1 MIMQTD
7 HQSQPE
13 IPHHKDVPFETRQ
26 SVIEQRSLSEYADVK
41 RLGEQARKANL
52 IIQEHRNQLT
62 NLMGSSKYEQFR
74 AYVAEQKRYQAE
86 VFFPPHGPQMTLDEQ
101 AQVRRER
108 REKSLAFL
116 QKLGVEVTQIQKL
129 NKRFRSRMEEFA
141 PPTSD
146 KLAPVLL
153 PSDAP
158 PEILAHRSATIVR
171 PPYAGGVWGWQN
183 IYNAGFTFNPTLQLD
198 QNTGLVGNI
207 SQLIDSD
214 AGDYDMAVYE
224 FTTLVQFWYQ
234 MPTAGLV
241 SVWLEAE
248 SRNCQHDVTMID
260 EFGWSNAGVTQRN
273 FFVLRAT
280 VGGGGGRVDS
290 QTCWFIVNDQTEG
303 HWQQQYFTIGNT
315 YWHNIVSDSHTV
327 FPAGAW
333 VLVEVGTQN
342 WQSAS
347 ANDVE
352 VYSTMHFEWIIKSV
366 QVSSTGG

>member
-1 MIMQTD
+1 MQTD

-13 IPHHKDVPFETRQ
+13 VPYHKDVPFETRQ
-26 SVIEQRSLSEYADVK
+26 SVIEQRSLSEYADAK

-52 IIQEHRNQLT
+52 IIQEHRDQLK
-62 NLMGSSKYEQFR
+62 NLMGLSKYEQSR

-86 VFFPPHGPQMTLDEQ
+86 LFFPPRGPQMTLDEQ
-101 AQVRRER
+101 ARIRRER

-116 QKLGVEVTQIQKL
+116 QKLGVEAAQIQKL
-129 NKRFRSRMEEFA
+129 NKQFRSRMEEFA
-141 PPTSD
+141 PPTAD
-146 KLAPVLL
+146 KLTPVLL
-153 PSDAP
+153 PSDVP
-158 PEILAHRSATIVR
+158 PGILAPTAATIVR
-171 PPYAGGVWGWQN
+171 PPYAGGVWGWTN
-183 IYNAGFTFNPTLQLD
+183 IYNAGFAWNPTLQLD
-198 QNTGLVGNI
+198 RNTGLVGNI
-207 SQLIDSD
+207 SQLSDSD

-224 FTTLVQFWYQ
+224 FTALVQFWYR
-234 MPTAGLV
+234 MPTSGLV

-273 FFVLRAT
+273 FVTLRAT
-280 VGGGGGRVDS
+280 VGGGGGRVDN
-290 QTCWFIVNDQTEG
+290 QTCWFFVRDQTEG
-303 HWQQQYFTIGNT
+303 HWQARYFNIGQT
-315 YWHNIVSDSHTV
+315 YWLNVVSDSHTV

-352 VYSTMHFEWIIKSV
+352 VYSTMHFEWLIKSV

>member
-1 MIMQTD
+1 MKTD
-7 HQSQPE
+7 HRSQSE
-13 IPHHKDVPFETRQ
+13 VPHHKDVPFEARQ
-26 SVIEQRSLSEYADVK
+26 SVIEQRSLSEHADVM
-41 RLGEQARKANL
+41 RFGEQARKANL
-52 IIQEHRNQLT
+52 IVQEHKEQLT

-86 VFFPPHGPQMTLDEQ
+86 LFFPPRGPQMTLDEQ
-101 AQVRRER
+101 ARIRHER

-116 QKLGVEVTQIQKL
+116 QKLGVEATQIQKL
-129 NKRFRSRMEEFA
+129 NKRFRDRMEEFA

-153 PSDAP
+153 PSDVP
-158 PEILAHRSATIVR
+158 SGILAPTAATIMR
-171 PPYAGGVWGWQN
+171 PPYAGGVWGWTN

-198 QNTGLVGNI
+198 RNTGLVGNI
-207 SQLIDSD
+207 SQLVDSD
-214 AGDYDMAVYE
+214 ASDNDVAVYE
-224 FTTLVQFWYQ
+224 FTALVQFWYR
-234 MPTAGLV
+234 MPTPGLV

-248 SRNCQHDVTMID
+248 SRNCQHDVSMID
-260 EFGWSNAGVTQRN
+260 EFGWSDADVTQRN

-280 VGGGGGRVDS
+280 VGGGGGRVDNQS
-290 QTCWFIVNDQTEG
+290 CWFFVNDQSEG
-303 HWQQQYFTIGNT
+303 HWQARYFNIGQT

-342 WQSAS
+342 WQSS
-347 ANDVE
+347 FANDVE
-352 VYSTMHFEWIIKSV
+352 VYSTMHFEWILKSV